1 MILQRAIKP
10 TLTPF
15 ELNPGD
21 QLALTLGD
29 GRLWEMKLLGA
40 TAEVVARGFDRY
52 RDDGHAGSDITVYAF
67 EATVLING
75 NEHRMRREVGSQ
87 RAFFSCACSGSASI
101 IATMAKARPVF
112 FIAAP
117 CVDAPEPKQT
127 HRARF
132 PSGADSTLP
141 PRHADLPV
149 VMPRG
154 RAGAGIAVRMAPPRP
169 GPATRAC
176 TASTPRNSR
185 PSCTRKARCWC
196 WPARAAARRG

>member
-40 TAEVVARGFDRY
+40 TAAVVARGFDRY

-87 RAFFSCACSGSASI
+87 RAFYEPWI
-101 IATMAKARPVF
+101 
-112 FIAAP
+112 
-117 CVDAPEPKQT
+117 VDGDGLRQGHAGRRC
-127 HRARF
+127 H
-132 PSGADSTLP
+132 
-141 PRHADLPV
+141 RHAQGTGFRSGHGGAIA
-149 VMPRG
+149 RG
-154 RAGAGIAVRMAPPRP
+154 RRRL
-169 GPATRAC
+169 
-176 TASTPRNSR
+176 
-185 PSCTRKARCWC
+185 AR
-196 WPARAAARRG
+196 G